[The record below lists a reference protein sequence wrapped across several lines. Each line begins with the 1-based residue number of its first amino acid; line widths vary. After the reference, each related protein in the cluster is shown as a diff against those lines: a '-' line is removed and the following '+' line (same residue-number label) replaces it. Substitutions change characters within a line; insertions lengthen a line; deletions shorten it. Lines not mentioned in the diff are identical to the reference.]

1 MTLPELLDS
10 ASLELLEFFPQ
21 VFASH
26 CGSELFLD
34 FSLSEAEVLLS
45 QAFRLRAAVTPKA
58 AAMALLAMQLMG
70 VLAETFF
77 FSIFMEQTLCLD
89 VVLLKCCHHA
99 VYHAVVRVS
108 AKMDVKAVWT
118 A

>member
-1 MTLPELLDS
+1 MTLLELLDS

-45 QAFRLRAAVTPKA
+45 QAFRLRAAVIPKA

-77 FSIFMEQTLCLD
+77 FSIFMERTLCLD
-89 VVLLKCCHHA
+89 VILFERSDHA
-99 VYHAVVRVS
+99 EYGESVGVFTKTNIVRR
-108 AKMDVKAVWT
+108 
-118 A
+118 